1 MTREEAIFAMEYY
14 KLHFATEKGAE
25 AFDMA
30 IKALSSSEIPN
41 KSENPNT
48 CGDAIS
54 RQEALNAIT
63 MAEVRWQAVDN
74 VNKLP
79 SVTPKCEVL
88 DKIRAEID
96 SYYSDNRD
104 RNCGLYIA
112 MKIIDK
118 YKAESEVQ
126 G

>member
-41 KSENPNT
+41 KWIPVESALPEVVVGEHDIRCSEDVLVYD
-48 CGDAIS
+48 GDDL
-54 RQEALNAIT
+54 RVGYF
-63 MAEVRWQAVDN
+63 VRIE
-74 VNKLP
+74 KL
-79 SVTPKCEVL
+79 
-88 DKIRAEID
+88 
-96 SYYSDNRD
+96 D
-104 RNCGLYIA
+104 RGYWNIYGDDCFEPIA
-112 MKIIDK
+112 WTQLPQP

-126 G
+126 E